1 MREVAIIYKGSGP
14 ISSLHL
20 TRSLNGQRSFIISEI
35 LLGYEQSW
43 KARLA
48 KKFCPAKKKYT
59 AN

>member
-1 MREVAIIYKGSGP
+1 MREVAIIYKSSGP
-14 ISSLHL
+14 ISSLHR
-20 TRSLNGQRSFIISEI
+20 TRGLNGQRSFIISGI
-35 LLGYEQSW
+35 LLGNEQSW